1 MLELQT
7 RWLATEFEPTC
18 QREFAMDTSTA
29 VRDTKGIHWCRH
41 VAVLRTRRELPV
53 SREHSR
59 ENSRPCPVAVLGTRK
74 HVSTQGNT
82 AGRIRD
88 HVLLPSLG
96 RENTCHLK
104 GTQQGEFE
112 TMSCCRPWDEKTRV
126 TSREHSRENS
136 RPCPVAVLR
145 TRKHVSPQG
154 NTAGRIRD
162 HVLLPSLGR
171 ENTCHLKGT
180 QQGEFET
187 MSCCRP

>member
-1 MLELQT
+1 MS
-7 RWLATEFEPTC
+7 P
-18 QREFAMDTSTA
+18 
-29 VRDTKGIHWCRH
+29 
-41 VAVLRTRRELPV
+41 
-53 SREHSR
+53 
-59 ENSRPCPVAVLGTRK
+59 
-74 HVSTQGNT
+74 QGNT

-154 NTAGRIRD
+154 NTTGRIRD

-187 MSCCRP
+187 MSCCRPQDEKTRVTSREHSRENSRPCPVAVLTTRKHVSPQGNTAGRIRDHVLLPSLGRENTCQLKGTQQGEFETMSCCRP